1 MASHDQKTAVMIY
14 RDATKDDWRDVYAGD
29 RTARSKE
36 KLKQAGIESVAGAI
50 FWKHIQTIQSAST
63 STNKQTVTD
72 LLIDDGY
79 SNWKAQQN
87 CKMNHD
93 DTLTAE

>member
-50 FWKHIQTIQSAST
+50 F
-63 STNKQTVTD
+63 
-72 LLIDDGY
+72 
-79 SNWKAQQN
+79 
-87 CKMNHD
+87 
-93 DTLTAE
+93 